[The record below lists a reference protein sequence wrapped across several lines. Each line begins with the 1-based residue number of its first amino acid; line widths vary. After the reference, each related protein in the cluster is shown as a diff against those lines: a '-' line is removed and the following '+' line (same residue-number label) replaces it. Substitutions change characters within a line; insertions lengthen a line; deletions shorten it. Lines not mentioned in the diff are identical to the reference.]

1 MLMSRS
7 LALPACLV
15 LILIAAAASAAEP
28 DPLLQLNDAFR
39 GHYAEARQAA
49 LAKAGPIVL
58 VEGDNL
64 VLLRNGKRSEA
75 RVIPAS
81 YHTLKSIAHIPLG
94 IYVLTIGKGDGPLDS
109 ARLAELK
116 AFRDKIKPVRRAI
129 AERGLSET
137 QVQRQYQ
144 LIDASTAYL
153 DRLAEAGRFR
163 SEEVIAY
170 IQSIMPA
177 VQANISE
184 SAQGQLDGLHRQ
196 MSAWRAELPPAE
208 WRQLRVIVMGSALP
222 RRGNLAVQYFAR
234 LLGEKSESPRIVYA
248 ESVWE
253 EDRALRL
260 LATYMLD
267 AGVGVAFFDDPLRM
281 HRDLLS
287 DAAAE
292 YLQRMKF
299 TPE

>member
-1 MLMSRS
+1 VF
-7 LALPACLV
+7 ALVA
-15 LILIAAAASAAEP
+15 ISFTAAEP
-28 DPLLQLNDAFR
+28 DPLAQLNDAFR
-39 GHYAEARQAA
+39 NHYAEARQATI
-49 LAKAGPIVL
+49 AKAGPIVL

-64 VLLRNGKRSEA
+64 VLLRNGKRSE
-75 RVIPAS
+75 VKVVPEQ
-81 YHTLKSIAHIPLG
+81 YHTLKTIAHIPLG
-94 IYVLTIGKGDGPLDS
+94 VYVLTIGKGEGTLDE

-116 AFRDKIKPVRRAI
+116 SFRDKLAPARQALTG
-129 AERGLSET
+129 RGLSET
-137 QVQRQYQ
+137 QLERQYRI
-144 LIDASTAYL
+144 IDVSAGHL
-153 DRLAEAGRFR
+153 DTLAKTRKFR

-177 VQANISE
+177 VTANINE

-196 MSAWRAELPPAE
+196 MTKWRAEMTPAE
-208 WRQLRVIVMGSALP
+208 WLQLRVVIMGSALP

-287 DAAAE
+287 DAATE
-292 YLQRMKF
+292 YIKRMKF
-299 TPE
+299 E

>member
-1 MLMSRS
+1 MFKLRS
-7 LALPACLV
+7 LALPARLV
-15 LILIAAAASAAEP
+15 FALLMASPAFAAEP

-39 GHYAEARQAA
+39 QHYAEARQATI
-49 LAKAGPIVL
+49 AKAGPIVL

-64 VLLRNGKRSEA
+64 VLLRHGKRSEVK
-75 RVIPAS
+75 VIPDT
-81 YHTLKSIAHIPLG
+81 YHTLKTIAHIPLG
-94 IYVLTIGKGDGPLDS
+94 VYVLTVGKGEGTLDE

-116 AFRDKIKPVRRAI
+116 AFGDKLKPARQALRQ
-129 AERGLSET
+129 RGLTDS
-137 QVQRQYQ
+137 QLQRQYRI
-144 LIDASTAYL
+144 IDVSTAYL
-153 DRLAEAGRFR
+153 DQLAKTRKFR

-177 VQANISE
+177 VQANIDE
-184 SAQGQLDGLHRQ
+184 SAQGQLDGLHKQ
-196 MSAWRAELPPAE
+196 MTAWRAEMTPAE
-208 WRQLRVIVMGSALP
+208 LNALRVVIMGSALP

-253 EDRALRL
+253 EDRAMRL

-287 DAAAE
+287 DAATE
-292 YLQRMKF
+292 YLKRMKF
-299 TPE
+299 EH